1 MPLISIAVEVGEMDT
16 ATTGAAV
23 TVTVAEADLVLLA
36 WLVAV
41 TVQDPAAVG
50 AV

>member
-1 MPLISIAVEVGEMDT
+1 VPLISIEVEVGEMDT

-23 TVTVAEADLVLLA
+23 TVTVAEADLVVSA

-41 TVQDPAAVG
+41 MVQDPVVVG